1 MIPWRQVLHNH
12 LVEALS
18 NNRAFQKF
26 AQTTDQKISEL
37 SGKSAKRATELQE
50 DMANPEALEET
61 KAKVMTFLEEF
72 RKELGEGV
80 DKSFRGKR

>member
-1 MIPWRQVLHNH
+1 MIPWRQVIHNH

-37 SGKSAKRATELQE
+37 SGKSAKRATELQDE
-50 DMANPEALEET
+50 MANPEALEET

-72 RKELGEGV
+72 RKEIGDGIDQTLG
-80 DKSFRGKR
+80 RKR